1 MQQRTRVYGLP
12 FTINLGKHRI
22 IMSTSTY
29 IETGKQ
35 EHQNYTETECLNK
48 VNEEC
53 KLEGVKV

>member
-1 MQQRTRVYGLP
+1 
-12 FTINLGKHRI
+12 
-22 IMSTSTY
+22 MSTSTY